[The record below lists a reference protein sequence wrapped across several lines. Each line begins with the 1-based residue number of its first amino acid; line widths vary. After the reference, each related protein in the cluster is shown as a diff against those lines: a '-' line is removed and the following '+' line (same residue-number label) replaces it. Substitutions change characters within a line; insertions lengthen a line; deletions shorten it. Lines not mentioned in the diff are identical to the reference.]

1 MAKTDKFNAMIEA
14 FECDF
19 VLAKEGKYEISEL
32 DNKVKFKDEKLMK
45 DIDLLEELSYLLR
58 YGKAE
63 IHLTEE
69 PTTQSDLI
77 RSFSDEE
84 LAEFLCKISMC
95 KPDYCTAYYKCM
107 RTEYG
112 TMKEWL
118 QSEVNGSE

>member
-45 DIDLLEELSYLLR
+45 DNDLLEELSYLLR

-69 PTTQSDLI
+69 PTTQSDRI
-77 RSFSDEE
+77 RSMSDEE
-84 LAEFLCKISMC
+84 LAELFVEKCKVGKEFAMC
-95 KPDYCTAYYKCM
+95 
-107 RTEYG
+107 
-112 TMKEWL
+112 WL